1 MKAYEIMNHLE
12 KYFPLNLQM
21 DFDCCGLQIGSR
33 EKEVKKVYIALNA
46 DNETL
51 QACIE
56 NNCQMLIT
64 HHPFLLEKIKN
75 LDTSLHQGKFISTA
89 MKHDIVV
96 YSLHTCLDR
105 GQNGISMNDWLIQKL
120 GVHDVACYDHYE
132 VGKKAILNEAINGK
146 DFIEKVKDIFHIEHL
161 KYSKNTNKMIH
172 TIAIC
177 GGSAADDLEILADQV
192 DCYITGDTKYRHAKY
207 AIDHDCLLIDSGHH
221 LEVIIE
227 EKLPELY
234 PVGLLHGTYIV
245 CENEDGFYLIDQHAA
260 KERINYEKYK
270 YILGH
275 PNNNTISPLI
285 PIIIELPLDEFAIIK
300 ENIDIFDKL
309 NITLDEF
316 GTQSYRVISHPTWFI
331 QGKEEE
337 LIRKIIELVI
347 QKEKNFS
354 LEKFND
360 NLAKM
365 ISCKMSIKGNT
376 YIDTPSMESLINDLR
391 KCDNPFNCPHGRPTI
406 IHFTKYELEKMF
418 KRSM

>member
-120 GVHDVACYDHYE
+120 GVHDVTCYDHYE

-146 DFIEKVKDIFHIEHL
+146 DFI
-161 KYSKNTNKMIH
+161 
-172 TIAIC
+172 
-177 GGSAADDLEILADQV
+177 
-192 DCYITGDTKYRHAKY
+192 
-207 AIDHDCLLIDSGHH
+207 
-221 LEVIIE
+221 
-227 EKLPELY
+227 
-234 PVGLLHGTYIV
+234 
-245 CENEDGFYLIDQHAA
+245 
-260 KERINYEKYK
+260 
-270 YILGH
+270 
-275 PNNNTISPLI
+275 
-285 PIIIELPLDEFAIIK
+285 
-300 ENIDIFDKL
+300 
-309 NITLDEF
+309 
-316 GTQSYRVISHPTWFI
+316 
-331 QGKEEE
+331 
-337 LIRKIIELVI
+337 
-347 QKEKNFS
+347 
-354 LEKFND
+354 
-360 NLAKM
+360 
-365 ISCKMSIKGNT
+365 
-376 YIDTPSMESLINDLR
+376 
-391 KCDNPFNCPHGRPTI
+391 
-406 IHFTKYELEKMF
+406 
-418 KRSM
+418 

>member
-120 GVHDVACYDHYE
+120 GVHDVTCYDHYE

-161 KYSKNTNKMIH
+161 KYSKNTNKMI
-172 TIAIC
+172 TYN
-177 GGSAADDLEILADQV
+177 
-192 DCYITGDTKYRHAKY
+192 CYLR
-207 AIDHDCLLIDSGHH
+207 
-221 LEVIIE
+221 
-227 EKLPELY
+227 
-234 PVGLLHGTYIV
+234 
-245 CENEDGFYLIDQHAA
+245 
-260 KERINYEKYK
+260 
-270 YILGH
+270 
-275 PNNNTISPLI
+275 
-285 PIIIELPLDEFAIIK
+285 
-300 ENIDIFDKL
+300 
-309 NITLDEF
+309 
-316 GTQSYRVISHPTWFI
+316 
-331 QGKEEE
+331 GKCS
-337 LIRKIIELVI
+337 RW
-347 QKEKNFS
+347 
-354 LEKFND
+354 
-360 NLAKM
+360 
-365 ISCKMSIKGNT
+365 T
-376 YIDTPSMESLINDLR
+376 
-391 KCDNPFNCPHGRPTI
+391 
-406 IHFTKYELEKMF
+406 
-418 KRSM
+418 

>member
-120 GVHDVACYDHYE
+120 GVHDVTCYDHYE

-207 AIDHDCLLIDSGHH
+207 AIDHGCLLIDPGHH

-227 EKLPELY
+227 EKLPELLE
-234 PVGLLHGTYIV
+234 GL
-245 CENEDGFYLIDQHAA
+245 
-260 KERINYEKYK
+260 
-270 YILGH
+270 
-275 PNNNTISPLI
+275 
-285 PIIIELPLDEFAIIK
+285 PI
-300 ENIDIFDKL
+300 
-309 NITLDEF
+309 
-316 GTQSYRVISHPTWFI
+316 QI
-331 QGKEEE
+331 Q
-337 LIRKIIELVI
+337 IH
-347 QKEKNFS
+347 
-354 LEKFND
+354 
-360 NLAKM
+360 
-365 ISCKMSIKGNT
+365 
-376 YIDTPSMESLINDLR
+376 ESLDY
-391 KCDNPFNCPHGRPTI
+391 F
-406 IHFTKYELEKMF
+406 KYE
-418 KRSM
+418 

>member
-1 MKAYEIMNHLE
+1 MKA
-12 KYFPLNLQM
+12 FPLNLQM

-75 LDTSLHQGKFISTA
+75 LDTSLHQGKFIERA
-89 MKHDIVV
+89 IKHGIVV

-132 VGKKAILNEAINGK
+132 VGKKATLNQAMEGQ
-146 DFIEKVKDIFHIEHL
+146 DFIEYVKDKFHLQHL

-177 GGSAADDLEILADQV
+177 GGSAADDLEILTGQV

-207 AIDHDCLLIDSGHH
+207 AIDHDCLLIDPGHH

-227 EKLPELY
+227 EKLPEL
-234 PVGLLHGTYIV
+234 L
-245 CENEDGFYLIDQHAA
+245 EDL
-260 KERINYEKYK
+260 
-270 YILGH
+270 
-275 PNNNTISPLI
+275 
-285 PIIIELPLDEFAIIK
+285 PI
-300 ENIDIFDKL
+300 
-309 NITLDEF
+309 
-316 GTQSYRVISHPTWFI
+316 QI
-331 QGKEEE
+331 Q
-337 LIRKIIELVI
+337 IH
-347 QKEKNFS
+347 
-354 LEKFND
+354 
-360 NLAKM
+360 
-365 ISCKMSIKGNT
+365 
-376 YIDTPSMESLINDLR
+376 ESLDY
-391 KCDNPFNCPHGRPTI
+391 F
-406 IHFTKYELEKMF
+406 KYE
-418 KRSM
+418 

>member
-75 LDTSLHQGKFISTA
+75 LDTSLHQGKFIEKA
-89 MKHDIVV
+89 IKHGIVV

-132 VGKKAILNEAINGK
+132 VGKKATLNQAMEGQ
-146 DFIEKVKDIFHIEHL
+146 DFIEYVKDKFHLQHL

-177 GGSAADDLEILADQV
+177 GGSAADDLEILTGQV

-207 AIDHDCLLIDSGHH
+207 AIDHDCLLIDLGHH

-227 EKLPELY
+227 EKLPEL
-234 PVGLLHGTYIV
+234 L
-245 CENEDGFYLIDQHAA
+245 EDL
-260 KERINYEKYK
+260 
-270 YILGH
+270 
-275 PNNNTISPLI
+275 
-285 PIIIELPLDEFAIIK
+285 PI
-300 ENIDIFDKL
+300 
-309 NITLDEF
+309 
-316 GTQSYRVISHPTWFI
+316 QI
-331 QGKEEE
+331 Q
-337 LIRKIIELVI
+337 IH
-347 QKEKNFS
+347 
-354 LEKFND
+354 
-360 NLAKM
+360 
-365 ISCKMSIKGNT
+365 
-376 YIDTPSMESLINDLR
+376 ESLDY
-391 KCDNPFNCPHGRPTI
+391 F
-406 IHFTKYELEKMF
+406 KYE
-418 KRSM
+418 